1 MIQSIL
7 PFIVLTLML
16 SGGSATDS
24 RAITECTELTTQRDC
39 DAVEGCNWSTEAH
52 VYECFGYPEPNIQRC
67 EQIRTEIK
75 CDAAGCYWVAPPN
88 YPSAGLCYG
97 DEIPWHPDN
106 LTARKASP
114 TDASIS
120 SETDYG
126 YEGKGA
132 EVDNITPKDDLS
144 TEYEYDEE
152 DLPNH
157 AVYISAGITSGKP
170 SRNGNGFLRA
180 GERVGSSNSNGVDSS
195 LLAVA
200 VDE

>member
-1 MIQSIL
+1 MIQTVL

-24 RAITECTELTTQRDC
+24 RAITECTELTAQRDC
-39 DAVEGCNWSTEAH
+39 VALHGCIWSTEAH
-52 VYECFGYPEPNIQRC
+52 VCLGYPDPNIQCC

-75 CDAAGCYWVAPPN
+75 CDAAGCFWMHVNPE
-88 YPSAGLCYG
+88 YPSEGMCEGGGTL
-97 DEIPWHPDN
+97 WHNPEH

-126 YEGKGA
+126 YEGKRA
-132 EVDNITPKDDLS
+132 EVDDITPKDGLA

-157 AVYISAGITSGKP
+157 AVYISAGTTSGKP
-170 SRNGNGFLRA
+170 SRNGKGFLRA
-180 GERVGSSNSNGVDSS
+180 GERDGSSNSNGVDSS

-200 VDE
+200 VGE

>member
-1 MIQSIL
+1 MMQSIL

-16 SGGSATDS
+16 SRGSATDS
-24 RAITECTELTTQRDC
+24 RAITECTELTTQTDC
-39 DAVEGCNWSTEAH
+39 AALHGCIWSTEAH
-52 VYECFGYPEPNIQRC
+52 VCLGYPEPNPNPIHC
-67 EQIRTEIK
+67 YNIRTESE
-75 CDAAGCYWVAPPN
+75 CDAAGCDWM
-88 YPSAGLCYG
+88 PSEGMCGAGEG
-97 DEIPWHPDN
+97 ARWHPEH

-120 SETDYG
+120 SEADYG
-126 YEGKGA
+126 YEGKRA
-132 EVDNITPKDDLS
+132 EVDDITPKDDLS

-157 AVYISAGITSGKP
+157 DVYISAGITSGKP
-170 SRNGNGFLRA
+170 SRNGKGFLRLRA
-180 GERVGSSNSNGVDSS
+180 GERDGNSNSNGVDSS